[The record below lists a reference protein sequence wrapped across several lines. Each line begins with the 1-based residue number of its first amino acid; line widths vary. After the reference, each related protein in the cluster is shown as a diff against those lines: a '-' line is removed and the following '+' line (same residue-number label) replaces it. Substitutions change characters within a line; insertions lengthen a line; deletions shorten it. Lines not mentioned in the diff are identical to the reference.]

1 MSKIVRLTESELV
14 KMIKKTLQEQTPKI
28 PTTTILSKGDFG
40 PEVIKLQTKL
50 LNLINSENLSATLG
64 NTGRNKNGIDGAF
77 GGKTKNVLQTL
88 QKKYGLT
95 PNGEYDM
102 KTSNLIDS
110 LVSKSGKSVFNDP
123 FNTKSKETKPVNKEK
138 PIEKPKPVKQYKYS
152 PRIDAEL
159 EYIKKRYSKIKDYND
174 SSVSKLWKDK
184 PEQLT
189 GFGKPFFIYDPKYN
203 LIYLFDENYNYVA
216 STSVVDGADVQ
227 NNTSDAK
234 PLTIEEWCKISGL
247 ESSPHK
253 CTDPSTKNFKK
264 PYYSV
269 LANLKNRFIPKGIY
283 KISYLSREEGY
294 TGKGKNVFSLKDNQG
309 KDISTAIHGV
319 PNLPERLKASAEL
332 ETKLKTDINNG
343 QVPEEYLNA
352 IKDIANA
359 NQSFGC
365 IGVPA
370 KFIENPKVISK
381 VKEGCAVF
389 VIGENETNFLVQNS
403 DDFFKNLNSDGQ
415 NCKSPE
421 SLASRMQNTA

>member
-14 KMIKKTLQEQTPKI
+14 KLIKKTLQEQTPKI

-50 LNLINSENLSATLG
+50 SNLINSENLSTTLG
-64 NTGRNKNGIDGAF
+64 NTGRNKDGIDGAF
-77 GGKTKNVLQTL
+77 GNKTKNVLQTL

-95 PNGEYDM
+95 PTGEYDM
-102 KTSNLIDS
+102 KTSNLINS
-110 LVSKSGKSVFNDP
+110 LTSKSGKSVFNDP
-123 FNTKSKETKPVNKEK
+123 FNKKDKETTSTIEPK
-138 PIEKPKPVKQYKYS
+138 PIHKPKPVQQYKYS

-227 NNTSDAK
+227 KTSSDAK
-234 PLTIEEWCKISGL
+234 PLTIDEWCKISGL
-247 ESSPHK
+247 ESSPYK
-253 CTDPSTKNFKK
+253 CTDPSTKSSKR
-264 PYYSV
+264 PYYSI

-283 KISYLSREEGY
+283 KISYLGRNEGY
-294 TGKGKNVFSLKDNQG
+294 VGKGKNEFSLKDNQG
-309 KDISTAIHGV
+309 NDISAAIHGI
-319 PNLPERLKASAEL
+319 PNLPERLKASTEL
-332 ETKLKTDINNG
+332 ETKLKTDISNG

-403 DDFFKNLNSDGQ
+403 DDFFNKLSSDGKNCQ
-415 NCKSPE
+415 NPE
-421 SLASRMQNTA
+421 SLASKMTTTA